1 MFEVESIIVDHK
13 DVIHDVVF
21 DYYGRRMATCSSDQT
36 VKVCFFI
43 CYLGFCLPFI
53 VFVHIVYF
61 FNHPFQIWDENEQGE
76 WAVTSSWKAH
86 SGSIWR
92 VSWAHPEFGQVLAT
106 CSFDRTASVW
116 EEVLGEKVGG
126 TMTPARRWVKRTI
139 LVDSRTSVTDVEFAP
154 KYLGLLL
161 ATASADGVIR
171 IYEAPD
177 IMNLSQWSVQHEI
190 TNKLPLSCLSWNT
203 SMYMLS
209 SQLLAVSFCY
219 CFAILFDCMILFL
232 SKCRLAATK
241 QPQLPVRCSFLPI
254 VKMPGNVLRS
264 IQLMTLLIQS
274 LIWHSLPM
282 QAEVSIC
289 QLQPVKTCILLISE
303 GQGKLQQV
311 VIVSYLQV
319 LLVIEPKAYCYGYQ
333 HSSHSLLP
341 FWDLSKLVI
350 YNFLF
355 IYLLKV
361 NKTFSVSKIDFQ
373 ASH

>member
-1 MFEVESIIVDHK
+1 MFEVEPIIVDHK

-36 VKVCFFI
+36 VK
-43 CYLGFCLPFI
+43 
-53 VFVHIVYF
+53 
-61 FNHPFQIWDENEQGE
+61 IWDENEQGK
-76 WAVTSSWKAH
+76 WSVTSSWKAH

-116 EEVLGEKVGG
+116 EEVLGEKAAA

-203 SMYMLS
+203 SMYMMS
-209 SQLLAVSFCY
+209 SQLLAAGSDETATATGKVFIFAYSENARKCIKVDTINDITDPVTDLAFAPNAGRSFHML
-219 CFAILFDCMILFL
+219 AVA
-232 SKCRLAATK
+232 SKDLYIVNIRGSSDASGAMKLDIQTVKHTDHNCPVWRVCWNMLATMLISTGDDGCVRIWRMNYSKKWKCAAVLKAEGSGPPCEPALNSPSFTTSAAATAK
-241 QPQLPVRCSFLPI
+241 YYKKGIISNPNQVP
-254 VKMPGNVLRS
+254 
-264 IQLMTLLIQS
+264 
-274 LIWHSLPM
+274 WH
-282 QAEVSIC
+282 
-289 QLQPVKTCILLISE
+289 
-303 GQGKLQQV
+303 
-311 VIVSYLQV
+311 
-319 LLVIEPKAYCYGYQ
+319 
-333 HSSHSLLP
+333 
-341 FWDLSKLVI
+341 
-350 YNFLF
+350 
-355 IYLLKV
+355 
-361 NKTFSVSKIDFQ
+361 
-373 ASH
+373 